1 MAHLKQNKK
10 LNLRYLIRMKQ
21 LAVIIAQLAE
31 RSLPT
36 PEFRSSNPLCRL
48 MNLFIGKFLHSAFT
62 YCYIEKKKKKKE
74 AGNGLFKQK

>member
-1 MAHLKQNKK
+1 MAHLKQNKQ

-36 PEFRSSNPLCRL
+36 PEGTSSNPAVNNFSDQ
-48 MNLFIGKFLHSAFT
+48 NLPF
-62 YCYIEKKKKKKE
+62 YC
-74 AGNGLFKQK
+74 

>member
-21 LAVIIAQLAE
+21 FAVIIAQLAE
-31 RSLPT
+31 WSLPT
-36 PEFRSSNPLCRL
+36 PEVRSSNPLHRL

-62 YCYIEKKKKKKE
+62 YYYIEKMKKE